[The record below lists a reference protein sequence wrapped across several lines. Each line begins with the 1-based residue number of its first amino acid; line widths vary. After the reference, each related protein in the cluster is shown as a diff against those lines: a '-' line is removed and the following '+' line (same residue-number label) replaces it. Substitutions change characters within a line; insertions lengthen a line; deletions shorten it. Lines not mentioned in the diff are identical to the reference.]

1 MSNQYQHGLVL
12 EDTQILNESQGLDS
26 NFSTLVSGAK
36 ALGST
41 LTAAIGVMEAFASVM
56 QTDVIQELN
65 TLSDTLG
72 LSMESVSTWTYAAGT
87 LGVSSSELGGIFQ
100 DMNGKMG
107 ELAAT
112 GGGKAEELFKKLNLS
127 IDEFKKMTPD
137 KQMLAFASG
146 LEKVGTHGEKVFFME
161 SFAKD
166 ASKLLPLL
174 DGGGEGLKKMAREA
188 NLLGFSL
195 DEVDAENVEGAAESF
210 RILGNAADGFS
221 QQFTAKFSAVF
232 HGIGEELL
240 TFLEQFG
247 GMENI
252 AGSVADFIV
261 RSIGFVIDSFHQ
273 LNVISKVNEIGWLS
287 LADVA
292 VRAIASQA
300 DAIAQLIKGPLD
312 QLTNFI
318 GFIMDG
324 WGQLFEVI
332 GDFLGKSGEGFSN
345 FGAKLRDTSLE
356 VANFNISADDIV
368 AGQEA
373 VANKLANSTAEL
385 QAMRESAPGT
395 EFVNRVQA
403 ANKSLADQSETTSLL
418 SDANKN
424 AQQNIDKAAEA
435 TNSLSGASKDAKDQL
450 DKTKNATEEQAKQAD
465 KYAVAWEGA
474 VASISTAFSEGWLD
488 ILEGDADKVFGS
500 IAQSFEDMF
509 TQMLKSNVSES
520 IEGFFK
526 KAFGDVDLGSIL
538 GGNGGGG
545 LNLGSLFSGSD
556 GGGFDFGSL
565 LSMGDSLFG
574 SGIGGA
580 ITGFGE
586 TISGFGSTLGFSSLG
601 SFGSGIGLTGEI
613 LGAEGLFGGFGSAI
627 SNVGSLFGS
636 GSIMSGIGAALP
648 IVGLVAGAAQLVD
661 SISGGKLFG
670 SSYEYDDHGLNINYA
685 DGEFSGNNYTTEVK
699 QRSLFRGR
707 KWRTNETALDE
718 VVAQQMGSYFGGIE
732 NLITGAAGQLGIDEV
747 TKTTTHNFSGEDFWR
762 GGRGNRFDDFSES
775 FTTTTTQ
782 SLEDYLANFSSSF
795 ELSLKDMSDEEAQKA
810 IQAWADRT
818 TNQLIDGVFGDMLD
832 GLSVQGETLAD
843 TLSRV
848 MAQLALVDQGFA
860 SVNLSLEQLA
870 ATAGVSELTYSNDV
884 AQAAGGSER
893 LAALLQGYQ
902 AAFFSE
908 DELLTRTLETMADQV
923 KTSLD
928 AIGFT
933 YGSDF
938 RAQFES
944 ASENGLG
951 AEGVVAWL
959 ESGNLISQF
968 EQIAQQLA
976 DITGVALSDVTSEL
990 MTNAEVLTPEV
1001 TMEEEAAAVADPIVA
1016 EVSGLAETINTQ
1028 VGSSN
1033 EHLVSIDNRLGEV
1046 NSSITNTLNA
1056 FTQEVK
1062 GIKLNLEGAIAETQR
1077 QVQRFANQA
1086 AAEASKTSA
1095 LVSDVAR
1102 LVAEPTR
1109 YIQPVI
1115 DDRALL

>member
-12 EDTQILNESQGLDS
+12 EGTQATQILDGSEELDS
-26 NFSTLVSGAK
+26 NFSKLTTGAK
-36 ALGST
+36 ALGGA
-41 LTAAIGVMEAFASVM
+41 LTVAIEVMQAFGSVM
-56 QTDVIQELN
+56 QTGVIQELN

-112 GGGKAEELFKKLNLS
+112 GGGKAKALFDQLNLS
-127 IDEFKKMTPD
+127 IDDFKNLAPD
-137 KQMLAFASG
+137 EQMLAFANG

-174 DGGGEGLKKMAREA
+174 EDGGEGLKKMARESE
-188 NLLGFSL
+188 LLGFSL
-195 DEVDAENVEGAAESF
+195 DEIDAKNVEGAADSF
-210 RILGNAADGFS
+210 RILGNVTDGFS

-232 HGIGEELL
+232 HGMGEELL
-240 TFLEQFG
+240 KFLEQFG

-261 RSIGFVIDSFHQ
+261 RSIGFVIDTFHQ
-273 LNVISKVNEIGWLS
+273 LNIISKTHEIMWLS

-312 QLTNFI
+312 QLTDFI
-318 GFIMDG
+318 GTILDG

-395 EFVNRVQA
+395 EFVNRVEA
-403 ANKSLADQSETTSLL
+403 ANSALSEQSDTTNLLADANQTAQENINNAA
-418 SDANKN
+418 DATD
-424 AQQNIDKAAEA
+424 ALA
-435 TNSLSGASKDAKDQL
+435 NSNEDAKKKL
-450 DKTKNATEEQAKQAD
+450 EETASATDEQAKQAD
-465 KYAVAWEGA
+465 KYTEAWEGA

-488 ILEGDADKVFGS
+488 IIEGNAGEVFDNIAD
-500 IAQSFEDMF
+500 SFKNTFKE
-509 TQMLKSNVSES
+509 MLNSNVSSS
-520 IEGFFK
+520 IKGFFK
-526 KAFGDVDLGSIL
+526 KAFGDVDFGSIL
-538 GGNGGGG
+538 GGK
-545 LNLGSLFSGSD
+545 D

-565 LSMGDSLFG
+565 FSMGDSLFG

-586 TISGFGSTLGFSSLG
+586 TISGFGSALGFSSLG

-670 SSYEYDDHGLNINYA
+670 SSYKYDDHGLNLNYA
-685 DGEFSGNNYTTEVK
+685 DGVFSGNNYTTEVK

-718 VVAQQMGSYFGGIE
+718 TVAQQMGNYFGGIE
-732 NLITGAAGQLGIDEV
+732 SLITGAAGLLGIDEV

-762 GGRGNRFDDFSES
+762 GGRGNRFGNFSES

-818 TNQLIDGVFGDMLD
+818 TNQLIDGVFGDMLG

-870 ATAGVSELTYSNDV
+870 ATAGVSELAYSNDV

-908 DELLTRTLETMADQV
+908 EELLTRTLETMADQV

-968 EQIAQQLA
+968 EQVAQQLA

-990 MTNAEVLTPEV
+990 MNDAEVITAEA
-1001 TMEEEAAAVADPIVA
+1001 TQEEQAAAVADPIVA

-1033 EHLVSIDNRLGEV
+1033 EHLISIDTRLGEV
-1046 NSSITNTLNA
+1046 NNSITSTLHA
-1056 FTQEVK
+1056 FSDEVK
-1062 GIKLNLEGAIAETQR
+1062 GIKLNLEGAITETQR
-1077 QVQRFANQA
+1077 QVQMFAVKA
-1086 AAEASKTSA
+1086 AAEASRTSA